1 MAEYPWLIF
10 RLQGDNY
17 AINSENISAINKL
30 EHSEISGVPNSPAAI
45 CGVVNF
51 RGNIIPLMDLRVL
64 YHMEPGKK
72 EMMVVIDQQGR
83 QFGLV
88 VDEVLAV
95 EDIKQEE
102 KDQEDLKGMFSGNC
116 IQAVGK
122 RYQDE
127 SLVMLLDEE
136 KLSSQVEQVQL

>member
-1 MAEYPWLIF
+1 MAAYPWLIF
-10 RLQGDNY
+10 RLRGENF

-30 EHSEISGVPNSPAAI
+30 DHSEISEVPNSPEAI

-64 YHMEPGKK
+64 YHMEPGEC

-83 QFGLV
+83 QFGLL

-95 EDIKQEE
+95 EDIKVEDR
-102 KDQEDLKGMFSGNC
+102 DQKDLKGMFNGNC

-127 SLVMLLDEE
+127 SLVMLLDESE
-136 KLSSQVEQVQL
+136 LSGQVDQVHM